1 MTDEAP
7 RSESRPTPRPGPR
20 PGPGPSRPHP
30 HQVMVPLANDQ
41 HRYGRVDAD
50 GTVWLI
56 SAAGERVIGSWQAGD
71 TEAAFAHFGRRF
83 DDLSTEVALMEERLT
98 SGTGDAR
105 KIRATATGLAEA
117 LPSANV

>member
-30 HQVMVPLANDQ
+30 HQVMVPLANDP

-71 TEAAFAHFGRRF
+71 T
-83 DDLSTEVALMEERLT
+83 
-98 SGTGDAR
+98 
-105 KIRATATGLAEA
+105 
-117 LPSANV
+117 